1 MKLDSER
8 KKYIYNYKQ
17 ADFFIKQGAIC
28 IGTGFNAK
36 SDRYFWE
43 FNYNKIQDYYPL
55 WEDSK
60 NKLL

>member
-1 MKLDSER
+1 MKLNDNH

-17 ADFFIKQGAIC
+17 ADFFMKIGAKC

-43 FNYNKIQDYYPL
+43 FNYNQLQEYYPL
-55 WEDSK
+55 SEISK
-60 NKLL
+60 NKSL